1 MNNTNNTFMKN
12 IAGAMSQTPR
22 KMADY
27 KSELF
32 FIGQIVGGSDF
43 PTDLDGL
50 FVEASLKYGGEHWQ
64 LLSEKQSALQTHTA
78 YCDDEGFFVWA
89 HPFDFHFTCESV

>member
-1 MNNTNNTFMKN
+1 MIPSINGLSPGTEKT
-12 IAGAMSQTPR
+12 IIGQSIHGVGQTIQSKR

-27 KSELF
+27 KTEIF

-50 FVEASLKYGGEHWQ
+50 FVEASLKYGAENWTMFAD
-64 LLSEKQSALQTHTA
+64 KPSAL
-78 YCDDEGFFVWA
+78 
-89 HPFDFHFTCESV
+89 

>member
-1 MNNTNNTFMKN
+1 
-12 IAGAMSQTPR
+12 
-22 KMADY
+22 MADY

-64 LLSEKQSALQTHTA
+64 LLSEKQSADPGSVA
-78 YCDDEGFFVWA
+78 GIDD
-89 HPFDFHFTCESV
+89 

>member
-1 MNNTNNTFMKN
+1 MESSLLRPLSVP
-12 IAGAMSQTPR
+12 GAVGVSGSTHR

-27 KSELF
+27 KTEIF

-43 PTDLDGL
+43 PTDIDGL
-50 FVEASLKYGGEHWQ
+50 FVEASLKYGAENWQ
-64 LLSEKQSALQTHTA
+64 LVPEKTSALQTHTA

-89 HPFDFHFTCESV
+89 HPFDF